1 MPGQLLLV
9 YDFPPMGGGIARW
22 MGELARR
29 YPARSLIVST
39 GEQPHSEQADQ
50 QFMNLVDRLRTPSRR
65 LRTLPGTIRW
75 SRRAV
80 TLVRSH
86 ALHFIWCGNIK
97 PAAYPAWWAKSRL
110 GIPYGVMLHGGDLLI
125 LRRQIAESKLKRRTA
140 RALLGNASVLVANSS
155 WTARQCRALLEVLG
169 VGVGNGKI
177 QTVPLGTDPVF
188 FRPGVDSFAVQERYR
203 LERRRWLLTVARL
216 TPHKGIDTVLQL
228 LARLGSEYHDV
239 GYLVIGSGS
248 DEERS
253 RLETLART
261 LGVAARVRFLS
272 GVPDADLP
280 ALYNCAAVYLGM
292 SRVLPE
298 RVEGFGISLLE
309 ASACGLPV
317 LASRGG
323 GIQDAIRDGETGLL
337 VEPDQLDQ
345 IYAAL
350 RALLDDQNLAAR
362 LGATGRKL
370 VEQYFNWN
378 RVTSDMLRIGREHG
392 IRPPSLPDAH

>member
-39 GEQPHSEQADQ
+39 GEQPHSKEADQ
-50 QFMNLVDRLRTPSRR
+50 QFINPVDRLRTPSRR

-80 TLVRSH
+80 TLIRSH
-86 ALHFIWCGNIK
+86 ALQFIWCGNIK

-110 GIPYGVMLHGGDLLI
+110 SVPYGVVLHGGDLLI
-125 LRRQIAESKLKRRTA
+125 LRRQVAESRLKRRTA

-155 WTARQCRALLEVLG
+155 WTANQSQGLLEILG
-169 VGVGNGKI
+169 VRNGKI

-188 FRPGVDSFAVQERYR
+188 FRPGVDFSTIHERYR
-203 LERRRWLLTVARL
+203 LERRRWLVTVARL
-216 TPHKGIDTVLQL
+216 TPHKGIDTVLQV
-228 LARLGSEYHDV
+228 LARLGGDYADV

-253 RLETLART
+253 RLETLSRS
-261 LGVAARVRFLS
+261 LGIATRVRFLS

-280 ALYNCAAVYLGM
+280 ALYNCALVYLGM

-298 RVEGFGISLLE
+298 SVEGFGISLLE

-317 LASRGG
+317 LASRGS

-345 IYAAL
+345 ICAAL
-350 RALLDDQNLAAR
+350 RAVLDDQTLAAR
-362 LGATGRKL
+362 LGASGRKS

-378 RVTSDMLRIGREHG
+378 RVASDMLRIGREHETDV
-392 IRPPSLPDAH
+392 RQQ